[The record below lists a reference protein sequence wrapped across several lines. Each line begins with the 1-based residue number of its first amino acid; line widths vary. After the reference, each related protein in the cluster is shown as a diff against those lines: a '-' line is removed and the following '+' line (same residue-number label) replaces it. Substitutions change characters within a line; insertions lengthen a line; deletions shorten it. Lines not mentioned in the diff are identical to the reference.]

1 MTVRTCRIR
10 RALGQVESCPGGA
23 CPFWEEGGALLDA
36 GCGLE
41 RRGIDLDRPDL
52 AAYLDGLRRELELAR
67 DATEREAARRAFAE
81 LVPPDL
87 SGR

>member
-1 MTVRTCRIR
+1 MTARTCRIR
-10 RALGQVESCPGGA
+10 QALGEIEQCPESA

-36 GCGLE
+36 GCALE
-41 RRGIDLDRPDL
+41 RQGIDLDRPDL

-67 DATEREAARRAFAE
+67 DASERQAARRVFAE
-81 LVPPDL
+81 LVPPEL